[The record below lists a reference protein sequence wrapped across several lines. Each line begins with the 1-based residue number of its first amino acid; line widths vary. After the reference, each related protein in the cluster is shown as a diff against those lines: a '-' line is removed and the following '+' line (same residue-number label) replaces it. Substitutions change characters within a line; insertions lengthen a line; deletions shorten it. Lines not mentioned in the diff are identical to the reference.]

1 MRRRALLAALAATVA
16 GCTGTGDDG
25 AAAGPTATGT
35 ATPTSAGTPTPSPTV
50 SVPGTPPTNT
60 AQGFEQAISE
70 RVSVRELRRESTT
83 WTLRYHTDVV
93 VGPPFV
99 REQLEIAKQF
109 AAYRPEGVSL
119 SATALHEC
127 TAVEWRVPAAVARRY
142 RADEVDVAT
151 LRVRVGETTE
161 RTND

>member
-1 MRRRALLAALAATVA
+1 MRRRALLATLAATVA

-35 ATPTSAGTPTPSPTV
+35 ATPSPTV

-70 RVSVRELRRESTT
+70 RVSVRGLRRESTT
-83 WTLRYHTDVV
+83 WTLRYHSDVLA
-93 VGPPFV
+93 GRPFV

-109 AAYRPEGVSL
+109 AHYRPEGVSL
-119 SATALHEC
+119 SVTAFHEC
-127 TAVEWRVPAAVARRY
+127 TTAEWQVPAAVARQY
-142 RADEVDVAT
+142 RADEVGVTT
-151 LRVRVGETTE
+151 LRKRVGETTE
-161 RTND
+161 RTNDC